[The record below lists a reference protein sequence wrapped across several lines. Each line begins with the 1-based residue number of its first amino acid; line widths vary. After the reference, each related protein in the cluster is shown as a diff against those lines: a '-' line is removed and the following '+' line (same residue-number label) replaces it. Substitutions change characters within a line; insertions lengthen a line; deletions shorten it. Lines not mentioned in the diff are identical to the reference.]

1 MSLKTKLFCFL
12 VLTPVL
18 AIGYFLFLVSST
30 FVATQTAGIFENQI
44 QLLNSVHLLLSKID
58 SRDLG
63 TSTKHLFDQEGLHS
77 LIITDTAGKIR
88 YSGDSKLLGKT
99 IAETLGERVQKNVQ
113 EQTSE
118 EGSFEAANLK
128 NEKILVSFFKFEL
141 VDSRFFMLL
150 TKSKATATR
159 AALLFI
165 FKSIGAVVAVL
176 ALFVF
181 FTRMIHG
188 TLTAG
193 IEQLIKAMETLGQ
206 GNWLTPVPAAGTDE
220 VGVLAKSFTSMRK
233 QLHAFLKEDQK
244 NTRLEAQSEFSTTIR
259 NLFLSKNEHRTEAL
273 QLAAVLETNPAGGTF
288 WHHCEKNSAK
298 GRYFL
303 FLLAEAPRGEALASL
318 SAICRWALEADP
330 QMTDTQACVQNLNS
344 LIGVTFGKSVAWNYC
359 LCSLNMTTGE
369 LDWITLSHTTPTP
382 LIITV
387 DSKSSQPGTEGR
399 VTLKKGDFVLLH
411 SQSTKPKTLE
421 QTSLHENTAAKE
433 LLSILAPPPLPDENI
448 KNLNPPISIDQSY
461 IVVKWENPL

>member
-63 TSTKHLFDQEGLHS
+63 TNTKHLFDQEGLNS

-88 YSGDSKLLGKT
+88 YSGEAKLVGKT
-99 IAETLGERVQKNVQ
+99 ITETLGEKIQKNVQ
-113 EQTSE
+113 EQTAE
-118 EGSFEAANLK
+118 EGSFEATALSNDKL
-128 NEKILVSFFKFEL
+128 LVSFFKFEL
-141 VDSRFFMLL
+141 ADSRFFLLL
-150 TKSKATATR
+150 TKSKAVATR
-159 AALLFI
+159 ATLLFI
-165 FKSIGAVVAVL
+165 FKSIGAVIAVL

-181 FTRMIHG
+181 FTRLIHG
-188 TLTAG
+188 SLTG
-193 IEQLIKAMETLGQ
+193 GLQQLVKAMETLGE
-206 GNWLTPVPAAGTDE
+206 GNWLTPVPAAGADE
-220 VGVLAKSFTSMRK
+220 VGMLAKSFSAMRK

-273 QLAAVLETNPAGGTF
+273 QLAAVLESNPVGGTF

-298 GRYFL
+298 GHHFL
-303 FLLAEAPRGEALASL
+303 FLLAEAPRGEALATL
-318 SAICRWALEADP
+318 SGICRWALEADP
-330 QMTDTQACVQNLNS
+330 QMTDTQACVQTLNS

-359 LCSLNMTTGE
+359 LCSLNTATGE
-369 LDWITLSHTTPTP
+369 LDWVTLSHTTPTP
-382 LIITV
+382 LIITG
-387 DSKSSQPGTEGR
+387 DSRSSQPGTEGR
-399 VTLKKGDFVLLH
+399 VVLKKGDFVLLH
-411 SQSTKPKTLE
+411 SQNTMPKALLQNQAALE
-421 QTSLHENTAAKE
+421 KTAAKE
-433 LLSILAPPPLPDENI
+433 LLTILTPAPDENI
-448 KNLNPPISIDQSY
+448 KDPNPQILIDQSY
-461 IVVKWENPL
+461 LVVKWENPL

>member
-63 TSTKHLFDQEGLHS
+63 VSTKNLFDQEGLHS
-77 LIITDTAGKIR
+77 LIITDTSGKIR
-88 YSGDSKLLGKT
+88 YSGDSKLVGKT
-99 IAETLGERVQKNVQ
+99 ITETLGEKIQKNIQ

-118 EGSFEAANLK
+118 EGSFEGAGLNS
-128 NEKILVSFFKFEL
+128 EKLLVSFFKFEL
-141 VDSRFFMLL
+141 ADSRFFMLL

-159 AALLFI
+159 ATLLFI

-188 TLTAG
+188 SLTG
-193 IEQLIKAMETLGQ
+193 GLQQLVKAMEALGQ
-206 GNWLTPVPAAGTDE
+206 GNWLTPVPAAGADE

-244 NTRLEAQSEFSTTIR
+244 NTRLEAQSEFSGTIR

-273 QLAAVLETNPAGGTF
+273 QLAAVLETNPIGGTF
-288 WHHCEKNSAK
+288 WHHCEKNTAN
-298 GRYFL
+298 GRHFL
-303 FLLAEAPRGEALASL
+303 FLLAEAPRGEALATL
-318 SAICRWALEADP
+318 SGICRWALEADP

-344 LIGVTFGKSVAWNYC
+344 LIGATFGKNVAWNYC
-359 LCSLNMTTGE
+359 LCSLNVTTGE
-369 LDWITLSHTTPTP
+369 LEWITLSHTTPTP
-382 LIITV
+382 MIITG
-387 DSKSSQPGTEGR
+387 DTKTSQAGSEGR
-399 VTLKKGDFVLLH
+399 IALKKGDFVLLH
-411 SQSTKPKTLE
+411 SQNTKPKALE
-421 QTSLHENTAAKE
+421 QTSALENVAAKE
-433 LLSILAPPPLPDENI
+433 LLTILTPAPPPDENF
-448 KNLNPPISIDQSY
+448 KNVNPPISIDQSY
-461 IVVKWENPL
+461 LVVKWENPL

>member
-12 VLTPVL
+12 VLAPVL
-18 AIGYFLFLVSST
+18 AISYFLFLISST

-63 TSTKHLFDQEGLHS
+63 NSTKNLFDQEGLHS

-88 YSGDSKLLGKT
+88 YSGNNKLIGKT
-99 IAETLGERVQKNVQ
+99 ITETLGEKVQKTIQ

-118 EGSFEAANLK
+118 EGSFEATGLNNDKL
-128 NEKILVSFFKFEL
+128 LVSFFKFEL

-150 TKSKATATR
+150 TKSKAVATR
-159 AALLFI
+159 ATLLFI
-165 FKSIGAVVAVL
+165 FKSIGAVIAVL

-188 TLTAG
+188 SLTAG
-193 IEQLIKAMETLGQ
+193 LQQLVKAMEALGQ
-206 GNWLTPVPAAGTDE
+206 GNWLTPVPPAGKDE
-220 VGVLAKSFTSMRK
+220 VGVLAKSFSSMRK
-233 QLHAFLKEDQK
+233 QLQAFMKEDQK
-244 NTRLEAQSEFSTTIR
+244 NTRLEAQSEFSATIR

-288 WHHCEKNSAK
+288 WHHCEKTSLS
-298 GRYFL
+298 GRHFL
-303 FLLAEAPRGEALASL
+303 FLLAEAPRGEALATL
-318 SAICRWALEADP
+318 SGICRWALEADP
-330 QMTDTQACVQNLNS
+330 QMTDPQACVQNLNS

-359 LCSLNMTTGE
+359 LCSLNINTGE
-369 LDWITLSHTTPTP
+369 LSWVTLSHTTPTP
-382 LIITV
+382 IIMSG

-399 VTLKKGDFVLLH
+399 INLKKGDFVLLH
-411 SQSTKPKTLE
+411 SQNTKPKALDEARALE
-421 QTSLHENTAAKE
+421 NIAAKE
-433 LLSILAPPPLPDENI
+433 LLTILTPVPPPDENF
-448 KNLNPPISIDQSY
+448 KDVNPPISIDQSY
-461 IVVKWENPL
+461 LVVKWENPL